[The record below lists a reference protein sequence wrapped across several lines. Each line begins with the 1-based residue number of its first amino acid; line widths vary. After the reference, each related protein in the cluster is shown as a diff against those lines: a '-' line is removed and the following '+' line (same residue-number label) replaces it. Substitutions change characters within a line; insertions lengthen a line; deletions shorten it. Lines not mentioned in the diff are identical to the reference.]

1 MVNLDINQFIMQ
13 RRTSNG
19 VNGFCGMYS
28 SGAMLIYSFY
38 FSLPKIQDGHNIW
51 LKKHISDT
59 NWLWEHQNSLTRHL

>member
-51 LKKHISDT
+51 LKKTYLPKELALGTSKSI
-59 NWLWEHQNSLTRHL
+59 N